1 MKTKFKIIIRVDV
14 NEVIATGHIMR
25 CIAIAEEARD
35 NGIDVIFVT
44 ADEKGKGILEEK
56 GFEQICLWTKWNQ
69 MDEEIERWDE
79 RVYVNEND
87 IIIVDSYYVTKIYM
101 ERLKKK
107 ATVVYIDDLGE
118 SVCPCNI
125 LICYANYFE
134 KFAFEKRYPQT
145 VKKLLGCEYFP
156 LRKQFKRNCSNIRK
170 TNEILL
176 LTGGTDAFHMTKK
189 VLKKCSV
196 LIENKGWHL
205 TAICGK
211 YNEDYQELRR
221 EYLNCSSITIEYDVK
236 NIEMYMQK
244 SQIAISAAGVALYEL
259 CACGV
264 AVLCYTMA
272 DNQKEN
278 AISFSK
284 DGKMIY
290 IGDVRENDVM
300 QSLYDNLEG
309 ILNDNVKRCE
319 MSRSVENIVDGNGCK
334 RIIKELVREIPE

>member
-1 MKTKFKIIIRVDV
+1 M

-56 GFEQICLWTKWNQ
+56 GFEQICLWTKWNH
-69 MDEEIERWDE
+69 MDEELERWDE
-79 RVYVNEND
+79 RVCVNKND
-87 IIIVDSYYVTKIYM
+87 IIIVDSYFVTKIYM

-107 ATVVYIDDLGE
+107 AVVVYIDDLGE
-118 SVCPCNI
+118 DVYPCDI

-134 KFAFEKRYPQT
+134 KFALEKRYPQT

-156 LRKQFKRNCSNIRK
+156 LRKQFKKNCSNIK
-170 TNEILL
+170 NAKEILL
-176 LTGGTDAFHMTKK
+176 LTGGTDTFHVTKK
-189 VLKKCSV
+189 ILKKCGF
-196 LIENKGWHL
+196 LIENMGWHL

-211 YNEDYQELRR
+211 YNEDYEELKR
-221 EYLNCSSITIEYDVK
+221 EYLNYSSISIEYDVK
-236 NIEMYMQK
+236 NIEMYMKK
-244 SQIAISAAGVALYEL
+244 SQIAISAAGTALYEL

-264 AVLCYTMA
+264 AVLCYTIA

-290 IGDVRENDVM
+290 IGDVRENAVM
-300 QSLYDNLEG
+300 QSFYDGLES
-309 ILNDNVKRCE
+309 ILNDDVKRDE
-319 MSRSVENIVDGNGCK
+319 MRRGVENIVDGNGCK
-334 RIIKELVREIPE
+334 RIIKELERENARRID